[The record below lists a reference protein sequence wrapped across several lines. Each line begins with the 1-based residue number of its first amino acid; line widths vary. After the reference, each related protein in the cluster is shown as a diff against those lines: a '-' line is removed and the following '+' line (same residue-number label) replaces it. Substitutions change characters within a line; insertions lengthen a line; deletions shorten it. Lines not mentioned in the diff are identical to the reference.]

1 LRIGP
6 ARLLV
11 SVYSCHLEIS
21 QEATM
26 EILIQAKKSAA
37 DPQMK
42 AYAQAKLEKLTRHFD
57 HIQQARME
65 LGTEKKKSLE
75 TMKVAELT
83 VHVTGRTGNILKAV
97 QSAEHMNEAVDLVID
112 KMDRQIRQH
121 KEKLKDHR
129 RSKSVAVIAETSPE
143 AAPSAVRSNGVARI
157 KRFKMRPMTEDQAR
171 EQMDELGHAFFLFLN
186 EDSQELNLLYRR
198 HDGSLGLLEAD
209 LS

>member
-1 LRIGP
+1 
-6 ARLLV
+6 
-11 SVYSCHLEIS
+11 
-21 QEATM
+21 M

-37 DPQMK
+37 DPEMK
-42 AYAQAKLEKLTRHFD
+42 AYAQGKLEKLTRHFD
-57 HIQQARME
+57 HILQARME
-65 LGTEKKKSLE
+65 LGTDKNKSLE

-129 RSKSVAVIAETSPE
+129 RAKPAAIAAQSP
-143 AAPSAVRSNGVARI
+143 ATPPSAPVRPNGVARI
-157 KRFKMRPMTEDQAR
+157 KRFKMRPMSEEQAR
-171 EQMDELGHAFFLFLN
+171 DQMEELGHAFFLFLN
-186 EDSQELNLLYRR
+186 EDSQELNLLYLR
-198 HDGSLGLLEAD
+198 HDGSLGLVEAD

>member
-1 LRIGP
+1 MQIF
-6 ARLLV
+6 
-11 SVYSCHLEIS
+11 
-21 QEATM
+21 
-26 EILIQAKKSAA
+26 IQAKKPVA
-37 DPQMK
+37 DPRIK

-57 HIQQARME
+57 HILDARME
-65 LGTEKKKSLE
+65 LGTEKNKSLE

-97 QSAEHMNEAVDLVID
+97 QSAEHMNEAVDLVVD

-129 RSKSVAVIAETSPE
+129 RAKAATAPGSSAATISV
-143 AAPSAVRSNGVARI
+143 VRPNGVARI
-157 KRFKMRPMTEDQAR
+157 KRFKMRPMSDDQAR
-171 EQMDELGHAFFLFLN
+171 DQMEELGHAFFLFLN

-198 HDGSLGLLEAD
+198 HDGSLGLVEAD

>member
-1 LRIGP
+1 
-6 ARLLV
+6 
-11 SVYSCHLEIS
+11 
-21 QEATM
+21 M

-37 DPQMK
+37 DPRIK

-57 HIQQARME
+57 HILEARME
-65 LGTEKKKSLE
+65 LGTDRNKSLE
-75 TMKVAELT
+75 DVKVAELT

-129 RSKSVAVIAETSPE
+129 RARPATTTQGS
-143 AAPSAVRSNGVARI
+143 AAAAVRPNGVAKI
-157 KRFKMRPMTEDQAR
+157 KRFKMKPISEEQAR
-171 EQMDELGHAFFLFLN
+171 DQMQELGHAFFLFLN

-198 HDGSLGLLEAD
+198 NDGTLGLVEAD

>member
-1 LRIGP
+1 M
-6 ARLLV
+6 V
-11 SVYSCHLEIS
+11 SLYSFNLEIS

-42 AYAQAKLEKLTRHFD
+42 TYAQAKLEKLARHFD
-57 HIQQARME
+57 HILQARME
-65 LGTEKKKSLE
+65 LGTEKNKSLE

-121 KEKLKDHR
+121 KEKLKEHR
-129 RSKSVAVIAETSPE
+129 RAKP
-143 AAPSAVRSNGVARI
+143 AAAIGQTLTEGASTAVRSNGVARI
-157 KRFKMRPMTEDQAR
+157 KRFKMRPMTEDLAR
-171 EQMDELGHAFFLFLN
+171 QEMEELGHAFFLFLN

>member
-1 LRIGP
+1 
-6 ARLLV
+6 
-11 SVYSCHLEIS
+11 
-21 QEATM
+21 M

-57 HIQQARME
+57 HILQAHMA
-65 LGTEKKKSLE
+65 LGTERNKSLE
-75 TMKVAELT
+75 NKKVAELT

-97 QSAEHMNEAVDLVID
+97 QSAEHMNEAVDLVVD

-121 KEKLKDHR
+121 KEKLKEHR
-129 RSKSVAVIAETSPE
+129 RAKPTGAVAQGSRTPAT
-143 AAPSAVRSNGVARI
+143 ALRSNGVARI
-157 KRFKMRPMTEDQAR
+157 KRFKMRPMSEDQAR

-186 EDSQELNLLYRR
+186 EDSQELNLLYLR

-209 LS
+209 LH

>member
-1 LRIGP
+1 M
-6 ARLLV
+6 
-11 SVYSCHLEIS
+11 HLEIS
-21 QEATM
+21 QEATT

-57 HIQQARME
+57 HILQARME
-65 LGTEKKKSLE
+65 LGTEKNKSLE

-97 QSAEHMNEAVDLVID
+97 QSAEHMNEAVDLVVD

-129 RSKSVAVIAETSPE
+129 RAKPAAIGEASPE
-143 AAPSAVRSNGVARI
+143 DTAVRSNGVAKI
-157 KRFKMRPMTEDQAR
+157 KRFKMRPMSDDQAR
-171 EQMDELGHAFFLFLN
+171 EQMDELGHTFFLFLN

-198 HDGSLGLLEAD
+198 YDGSLGLLEAD
-209 LS
+209 LD

>member
-1 LRIGP
+1 MRSLVHERPACP
-6 ARLLV
+6 ARSL
-11 SVYSCHLEIS
+11 YSFHLEIS

-57 HIQQARME
+57 HILQVHME
-65 LGTEKKKSLE
+65 LGTEKNKSLE

-129 RSKSVAVIAETSPE
+129 RSKSAAASAEPTDAAISP
-143 AAPSAVRSNGVARI
+143 VRSNA
-157 KRFKMRPMTEDQAR
+157 
-171 EQMDELGHAFFLFLN
+171 
-186 EDSQELNLLYRR
+186 
-198 HDGSLGLLEAD
+198 
-209 LS
+209 

>member
-1 LRIGP
+1 
-6 ARLLV
+6 
-11 SVYSCHLEIS
+11 
-21 QEATM
+21 M

-57 HIQQARME
+57 HILQARME
-65 LGTEKKKSLE
+65 LATEKNKSLE

-83 VHVTGRTGNILKAV
+83 VHVSGRTGNILKAV
-97 QSAEHMNEAVDLVID
+97 QAAEHMNEAVDLVVD

-129 RSKSVAVIAETSPE
+129 RPKSGAAGQTSE
-143 AAPSAVRSNGVARI
+143 AATSAVRSNGLAKI
-157 KRFKMRPMTEDQAR
+157 KRFKMRPMSEDQAR
-171 EQMDELGHAFFLFLN
+171 EQMDELGHTFFLFLN

-198 HDGSLGLLEAD
+198 RDGTLGLLEAD
-209 LS
+209 LH

>member
-1 LRIGP
+1 
-6 ARLLV
+6 
-11 SVYSCHLEIS
+11 
-21 QEATM
+21 M
-26 EILIQAKKSAA
+26 EILIQAKKNAA
-37 DPQMK
+37 DPRIK

-57 HIQQARME
+57 HILQASME
-65 LGTEKKKSLE
+65 LGTEKNKSLE

-129 RSKSVAVIAETSPE
+129 RAKPATAVSEPATT
-143 AAPSAVRSNGVARI
+143 AVRSNGVAKI
-157 KRFKMRPMTEDQAR
+157 KRFKMRPMSDEQAR
-171 EQMDELGHAFFLFLN
+171 EQMDELGHTFFLFLN

-198 HDGSLGLLEAD
+198 HDGTLGLLEAD
-209 LS
+209 LL

>member
-1 LRIGP
+1 
-6 ARLLV
+6 
-11 SVYSCHLEIS
+11 
-21 QEATM
+21 M

-42 AYAQAKLEKLTRHFD
+42 TYAQAKLEKLARHFD
-57 HIQQARME
+57 HILQARME
-65 LGTEKKKSLE
+65 LGTEKNKSLE

-97 QSAEHMNEAVDLVID
+97 QSAEHMNEAVDLVVD

-129 RSKSVAVIAETSPE
+129 RSKPVAAIGQPSSE
-143 AAPSAVRSNGVARI
+143 AGPSAVRSNGVARI

-171 EQMDELGHAFFLFLN
+171 EEMDELGHAFFLFLN

>member
-1 LRIGP
+1 
-6 ARLLV
+6 
-11 SVYSCHLEIS
+11 
-21 QEATM
+21 M

-42 AYAQAKLEKLTRHFD
+42 AYAQGKLEKLTRHFD
-57 HIQQARME
+57 HILQARME
-65 LGTEKKKSLE
+65 LGTEKNKSLE
-75 TMKVAELT
+75 SMKVAELT

-121 KEKLKDHR
+121 KEKLKEHR
-129 RSKSVAVIAETSPE
+129 RSKPAVTTPASANP
-143 AAPSAVRSNGVARI
+143 AVRPNGVARI
-157 KRFKMRPMTEDQAR
+157 KRFKMRPMSEDQAR
-171 EQMDELGHAFFLFLN
+171 DQMAELGHAFFLFLN

-209 LS
+209 LR